1 MVLFYDK
8 RLSMNIKE
16 LKVKNIDIYSM
27 IFSGILYLGLGVLFL
42 TQKTTVIFAV
52 KNILNLLAILFT
64 ITAIF
69 QIIGFAPIRKK
80 KFTAISR
87 LFGFVLNLTM
97 AYVIYFKP
105 ELIISI
111 FPISFGIY
119 AFFGGIIRLL
129 IYIQYRKNK
138 VERRFFVAIESI
150 VLTVFGIII
159 VIHPLGAIL
168 PLSNLIGVFFIL
180 YGISFI
186 IDALLDGV
194 SIETKNSLK
203 RRVRINLPIF
213 MVAFIPHK
221 ILMKINK
228 AFETEKLNEEDLV
241 TSKENTD
248 FDLEVLIH
256 VAEKGVAAFGHVDI
270 WFEGK
275 IMTYGTYDEDT
286 YKLAGIIS
294 DGVLIEVFNK
304 DKYIEFSQEHM
315 GKTLFGFGLK
325 LNESQK
331 QRVRDRIENIHKNL
345 YEWKPKSKIDE
356 ELGIIPKVPHKD
368 YASIVYTNLKGRFYK
383 FIKGP
388 FKTYFA
394 LNTNCVLLADTIVGQ
409 AGIDLVKIQGLISP
423 GAYFEYFNREFSR
436 KNSFVISRTIY
447 YKDGR
452 KNQE

>member
-1 MVLFYDK
+1 
-8 RLSMNIKE
+8 MNIKE

-27 IFSGILYLGLGVLFL
+27 TFSGILYLGLGVLFL
-42 TQKTTVIFAV
+42 TQKATVIFAV
-52 KNILNLLAILFT
+52 KNILNLLVILFC

-69 QIIGFAPIRKK
+69 QIIGFSPINKK
-80 KFTAISR
+80 KFTSISR
-87 LFGFVLNLTM
+87 LFGFILNLTM
-97 AYVIYFKP
+97 AYIIYFKP
-105 ELIISI
+105 KLIISI
-111 FPISFGIY
+111 FPMFFGIY
-119 AFFGGIIRLL
+119 GFFGGIIRLL
-129 IYIQYRKNK
+129 IYIQYKKNH
-138 VERRFFVAIESI
+138 VERRFFVVIESMI
-150 VLTVFGIII
+150 LIFLGIII
-159 VIHPLGAIL
+159 MIYPLSAIL
-168 PLSNLIGVFFIL
+168 PISNAIGIFFIL

-186 IDALLDGV
+186 IDALLDGL
-194 SIETKNSLK
+194 SIEAKDSLK

-228 AFETEKLNEEDLV
+228 AFETEKLSLEDLII
-241 TSKENTD
+241 SKENTD

-256 VAEKGVAAFGHVDI
+256 VGDKGVSAFGHVDI
-270 WFEGK
+270 WFEDRV
-275 IMTYGTYDEDT
+275 MTYGSYDEDT

-294 DGVLIEVFNK
+294 DGVLIEVFDK
-304 DKYIEFSQEHM
+304 EKYIEFSQEYM

-325 LNESQK
+325 LNKNQK
-331 QRVRDRIENIHKNL
+331 KRVRDRIEDIRKNL
-345 YEWKPKSKIDE
+345 YEWHPKSQKDE
-356 ELGIIPKVPHKD
+356 ELGIIPANPHKD
-368 YASIVYTNLKGRFYK
+368 YASIVYERLKGDFYK

-436 KNSFVISRTIY
+436 KNSFVISRIIY

-452 KNQE
+452 KNEK